1 LKKYLAAI
9 ILTICILAAVGLMAG
24 CEKAPQADYPSED
37 RLTSGI
43 FLDSEAERAVLP
55 AGVQVRKVYDKGVE
69 LTKESEGFR
78 SRLYNDAASYCT
90 IGYGHLIKLAA
101 CDGNESSEFRA
112 GISVPRGTEILRE
125 DMEKAEVGIMTLV
138 LVDAQ
143 LTDGQYAAL
152 CDFVFNVG
160 AGNFRNSTLRKR
172 VNARDFDR
180 VPFEFRRWVYA
191 GGRKLTGL
199 AKRREKEITLFFEE
213 IGVPRAIPPADV
225 DLSPIDIR
233 TGEAGS

>member
-1 LKKYLAAI
+1 M
-9 ILTICILAAVGLMAG
+9 AVILMAG
-24 CEKAPQADYPSED
+24 CEKAPEGDYPTVD
-37 RLTSGI
+37 TLTPGI
-43 FLDSEAERAVLP
+43 FLDDEAQRAVLQE
-55 AGVQVRKVYDKGVE
+55 GVEVRKVYDKGVE

-78 SRLYNDAASYCT
+78 GRLYNDAANYCT

-125 DMEKAEVGIMTLV
+125 DMEKAEVGIMTLI
-138 LVDAQ
+138 DAQ

-160 AGNFRNSTLRKR
+160 VGNFRKSTLRRR
-172 VNARDFDR
+172 VNASDFDR

-191 GGRKLTGL
+191 GGRKLSGL
-199 AKRREKEITLFFEE
+199 AKRREAEIKLFFEE

-233 TGEAGS
+233 SGEAGS

>member
-1 LKKYLAAI
+1 MKRYLTDLI
-9 ILTICILAAVGLMAG
+9 WSTIVLIACGLVAG
-24 CEKAPQADYPSED
+24 CEKTPETDYPSED
-37 RLTSGI
+37 TLTPGI
-43 FLDSEAERAVLP
+43 FLDTETERAVLP
-55 AGVQVRKVYDKGVE
+55 AGVEVRKVYDKGVD

-90 IGYGHLIKLAA
+90 IGYGHLIKLAP
-101 CDGNESSEFRA
+101 CDGNELAEFRA
-112 GISVPRGTEILRE
+112 GISVPRGTEILRQ
-125 DMEKAEVGIMTLV
+125 DMEKAERGIMTLV
-138 LVDAQ
+138 DAE
-143 LTDGQYAAL
+143 LTDGQYGAL

-160 AGNFRNSTLRKR
+160 AGNFRKSTLRKR

-180 VPFEFRRWVYA
+180 VPFEFRRWVFA

-199 AKRREKEITLFFEE
+199 AKRRENEITLFFEE
-213 IGVPRAIPPADV
+213 IGIPRAIPPPDV